1 VKSKKKS
8 IQTRSNTTVPL
19 TLFEKSLNNTLMSKH
34 RVLSFKPQLRLEWRG
49 QDGQSETEQPDF
61 QLTSSTRIEFS
72 VHTGSIVVMDSLG
85 SHKSKAVREA
95 MRSVGAAAVPA
106 RLLARSEHNRAGLCQ
121 AQDALLRKAKPH
133 LANEIASKANP
144 CRKKLLGF

>member
-1 VKSKKKS
+1 MQCLAIVYTWAAHPLITRAAHVKSKKKS

-61 QLTSSTRIEFS
+61 PAYVIDSDRVFGTHREHRRHGQSWQPQEQGRARGNAIRRGSGCSRSPTR
-72 VHTGSIVVMDSLG
+72 
-85 SHKSKAVREA
+85 
-95 MRSVGAAAVPA
+95 P
-106 RLLARSEHNRAGLCQ
+106 
-121 AQDALLRKAKPH
+121 
-133 LANEIASKANP
+133 
-144 CRKKLLGF
+144 